1 VRGEISAYD
10 VSVLQLAALKGV
22 FTDVVSEQ
30 VTFVNAPLLAKDR
43 GVDVGL
49 ATYAESEDYRNLVTV
64 RGVLRTGETVSVS
77 GTLTGPKQEQ
87 KLTEVDGYDVD
98 LRLEGHL
105 LFFRYTD
112 RPGVVGAVGATL
124 GDAGVNIAGA
134 QVSRTRRG
142 GEALMTVTVDSGV
155 PAAVLTG
162 LQVAIGATAVHGAD
176 LDTD

>member
-1 VRGEISAYD
+1 VRGEIIEHD

-64 RGVLRTGETVSVS
+64 RGVLPTGETVSVS
-77 GTLTGPKQEQ
+77 GTLTGPKQEE
-87 KLTEVDGYDVD
+87 KLTEVDGYDVE

-112 RPGVVGAVGATL
+112 RPGVVGVVGARL

-134 QVSRTRRG
+134 RS
-142 GEALMTVTVDSGV
+142 AA
-155 PAAVLTG
+155 PAA
-162 LQVAIGATAVHGAD
+162 AARR
-176 LDTD
+176 